1 MSQAAPDAPVP
12 FIPIT
17 VEADTPCRKC
27 GYNLRGLLTD
37 TQCPECGVIVAA
49 SISGDLLRYCP
60 PDWVGTLARGAK
72 FILAGVV
79 VTILG
84 GILAIILNAV
94 LDPMASVVMPL
105 TNLAGYALFVI
116 GSWLVTTPDPSG
128 SGEDKYGTARKL
140 IRITLLIGV
149 ANQLLVA
156 ESRFVALPLTV
167 KQIVQCIGAIAGLIG
182 IIGIVAQLQYFQ
194 KLAGRIPDPS
204 LVARAKF
211 LKVWLP
217 ACYGTFL
224 ASSIGAVILFVFF
237 GRKRTPGGAF
247 VGFGCFLSIVGLA
260 FLIFGIM
267 YLFMINRFRR
277 SFREQALIA
286 SRKWAAHEGG

>member
-1 MSQAAPDAPVP
+1 MSQAATDAPLP

-37 TQCPECGVIVAA
+37 AQCPECGVIVAA

-60 PDWVGTLARGAK
+60 PDWVAALARGVK

-79 VTILG
+79 VTIFG
-84 GILAIILNAV
+84 GILAIILKAV
-94 LDPMASVVMPL
+94 LDPLASVVTPL

-128 SGEDKYGTARKL
+128 SGEDKYGTARKI

-149 ANQLLVA
+149 ANQLLLA
-156 ESRFVALPLTV
+156 ERRIVALPRTV
-167 KQIVQCIGAIAGLIG
+167 EQIVQCIGAIAGLIG
-182 IIGIVAQLQYFQ
+182 IIGLIAQLQYFQ

-204 LVARAKF
+204 LGARAKF

-217 ACYGTFL
+217 VCCGTML
-224 ASSIGAVILFVFF
+224 ASSIGAVILLVFF
-237 GRKRTPGGAF
+237 GRKRTPGGTF
-247 VGFGCFLSIVGLA
+247 VVCFMSIVGLA
-260 FLIFGIM
+260 LLIFGIM
-267 YLFMINRFRR
+267 YLFMIDRFRR
-277 SFREQALIA
+277 SFRNQALIA